1 MTDVNKGILLAFL
14 AYGTYACSDAFVK
27 AAGGMPVFVIGLYVT
42 AFALVPVAL
51 FKPGHEKW
59 AEVFVLN
66 NPKIVHLRAA
76 SGVLAGMC
84 AFYAFTTLP
93 LAEAYAIIFLIP
105 AFSTL
110 IAIFVLK
117 EPVGWRRWLAVI
129 LGFAGILIVIRP
141 GFREIEPGH
150 IAGLGT
156 AFFGAVTIT
165 ALRRLSTSEKMLS
178 LIAMVGVWSFGANG
192 LLAAVFTG
200 FPLPERDQFYA
211 LVGAGLMAGFAQIA
225 IIRASGLAPAS
236 TIAPTQYSQ
245 MIWAIAIG
253 YFAFAEVPEP
263 ATFAGMA
270 VIAFSGMLIFIREEK
285 RIGPR
290 RRITLLRNRL

>member
-1 MTDVNKGILLAFL
+1 MTDITKGILLAFL

-27 AAGGMPVFVIGLYVT
+27 AAGGMPVFVIGIYVT
-42 AFALVPVAL
+42 LFALIPVAM

-59 AEVFVLN
+59 LDIFKLN
-66 NPKIVHLRAA
+66 NPRIVHLRAA
-76 SGVLAGMC
+76 SGVVAGMC
-84 AFYAFTTLP
+84 GFYAFTTLP
-93 LAEAYAIIFLIP
+93 LAEAYALIFLIP

-117 EPVGWRRWLAVI
+117 EDVRWRRWLAVI
-129 LGFAGILIVIRP
+129 LGFAGVLLVIRP

-150 IAGLGT
+150 LAGLGT

-165 ALRRLSTSEKMLS
+165 ALRRISGSEKLLS
-178 LIAMVGVWSFGANG
+178 LIAMVGLWSLAANSVA
-192 LLAAVFTG
+192 AAVFTG
-200 FPLPERDQFYA
+200 FVIPTRPEL
-211 LVGAGLMAGFAQIA
+211 LVLAGAGLLSGVAQIL
-225 IIRASGLAPAS
+225 IIRASALAPAS

-245 MIWAIAIG
+245 MIWAIGIG
-253 YFAFAEVPEP
+253 FFVFAEVPEP
-263 ATFAGMA
+263 FTFIGMA
-270 VIAFSGMLIFIREEK
+270 VIAASGILIFIREEK